1 MSTTMKFYDA
11 QGNEKAIRLR
21 RSLVDK
27 ELTYQYRTDSFVPRN
42 VDPSRAQAIDRAGRK
57 GFVFRKDGRF
67 DTRRFIQ
74 KGSV

>member
-1 MSTTMKFYDA
+1 MSTTMKFYNA
-11 QGNEKAIRLR
+11 KGHEMAVVLR

-27 ELTYQYRTDSFVPRN
+27 PLIYKRKTDTYVEPKE
-42 VDPSRAQAIDRAGRK
+42 DPSRRQALDRASRA

-74 KGSV
+74 KGV